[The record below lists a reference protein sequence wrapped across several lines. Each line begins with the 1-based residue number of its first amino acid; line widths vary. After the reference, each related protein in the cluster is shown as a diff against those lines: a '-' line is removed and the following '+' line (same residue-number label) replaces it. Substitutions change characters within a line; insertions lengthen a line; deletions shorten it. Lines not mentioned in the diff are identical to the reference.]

1 MANTYDG
8 TDTPI
13 TEMIVANESHIVSCF
28 NAARSPSRS
37 PTTAPINTA
46 YPPILMEIGS
56 LVFIN
61 WEIGVFFE
69 IL

>member
-1 MANTYDG
+1 
-8 TDTPI
+8 
-13 TEMIVANESHIVSCF
+13 MIVANESHIVSCF
-28 NAARSPSRS
+28 NAARSPSKS